1 MSHFFST
8 TLTAFVLFTGMLLCL
23 ELGRRICLSNLKDH
37 PVAEPKGLGA
47 MEGAVFALL
56 GLLIAFTF
64 SGAASRFENRRHLIV
79 KETNAIGTAYL
90 RLDLLPESA
99 RMELQALF
107 RRYLETRLAVYSSIE
122 NPAATKKSLDQQAQ
136 LQGEIWRKA
145 VAVSS
150 RQRVPPSVAMLVLPA
165 LNEMIDITNTRS
177 VATQNHPP
185 KIIFYLLGGISLL
198 SSLLAGY
205 SMGFGRK
212 SRLHTII
219 YSAVISITV
228 FVILDLEYPRK
239 GIIRIDSAD
248 KVLIELQQSMK
259 RSQSE

>member
-1 MSHFFST
+1 MSHLFST
-8 TLTAFVLFTGMLLCL
+8 VITAFVLFIGMLLCL
-23 ELGRRICLSNLKDH
+23 ELGRRICLSSLKNTH
-37 PVAEPKGLGA
+37 VAEPKGLGA

-64 SGAASRFENRRHLIV
+64 SGAASRFENRRLLIGN
-79 KETNAIGTAYL
+79 ETNTISTAYL

-99 RMELQALF
+99 RMELQILF
-107 RRYLETRLAVYSSIE
+107 RRYLETRLALYSSME
-122 NPAATKKSLDQQAQ
+122 DPAITKKLLDQQAQ
-136 LQGEIWRKA
+136 FQGEIWRKA

-150 RQRVPPSVAMLVLPA
+150 RPRVPSSVAMLVLPA

-185 KIIFYLLGGISLL
+185 KIIFFLFGVISLL

-205 SMGFGRK
+205 SMAFGMR
-212 SRLHTII
+212 SWLHTII
-219 YSAVISITV
+219 YSAVISITI

-248 KVLIELQQSMK
+248 KVLVELLRSMK
-259 RSQSE
+259 